1 MAMGEDGSTR
11 EIEIRLLLEAIYH
24 RYHYDFRNY
33 SMRSLERRVATAME
47 RAKCSTVSELQGR
60 VLHDSQ
66 TFAHVLE
73 ALTVQVS
80 DLFRDPPFF
89 RYFRERIVPELRT
102 YPSVRLWVAGCSSGE
117 EVYSFAIVLREEGL
131 LEKTTIY
138 ATDISAEALAHARA
152 GVYPIDRIPAFTEN
166 HAQAGGH
173 ESLSR
178 YYTAA
183 YGGAVLDRSL
193 RSNVLFSDHSLAT
206 DSVFAEVQV
215 VSCRNVLIYF
225 NRDLKER
232 ALGLFRGALAR
243 RGFLGL
249 GSNERLEF
257 TSENEGYDTVHQEGM
272 WYRQRT

>member
-1 MAMGEDGSTR
+1 MSDSPSTHN
-11 EIEIRLLLEAIYH
+11 IEIRLLLEAIYL

-33 SMRSLERRVATAME
+33 SMASLGRRIDAVLERT
-47 RAKCSTVSELQGR
+47 KCTTVSELQGKL
-60 VLHDSQ
+60 LHEPAIFPQ
-66 TFAHVLE
+66 VLE

-102 YPSVRLWVAGCSSGE
+102 YPSVRLWIAGCSTGE
-117 EVYSFAIVLREEGL
+117 EVYSFAILLREEDL
-131 LEKTTIY
+131 LDRTTIY
-138 ATDISAEALAHARA
+138 ASDINADALSQARA
-152 GVYPIDRIPAFTEN
+152 GIYPIDRVSTFTEN
-166 HAQAGGH
+166 HALAGGL

-183 YGGAVLDRSL
+183 YGRIAFDKFL
-193 RSNVLFSDHSLAT
+193 RSNVVFSDHCLAT

-225 NRDLKER
+225 NRELKER
-232 ALGLFRGALAR
+232 ALALFRGALAR

-249 GSNERLEF
+249 GSNESLEF
-257 TSENEGYDTVHQEGM
+257 TSQSENYEEVQGGT
-272 WYRQRT
+272 WYQQR

>member
-1 MAMGEDGSTR
+1 MSDDASTR
-11 EIEIRLLLEAIYH
+11 AIEIRLLLEAIYLQ
-24 RYHYDFRNY
+24 YQYDFRNY

-47 RAKCSTVSELQGR
+47 RTGCSTASELQGKI
-60 VLHDSQ
+60 LHDPD
-66 TFAHVLE
+66 TFARVLE
-73 ALTVQVS
+73 ALTVQAS
-80 DLFRDPPFF
+80 DMFRDPPFF

-131 LEKTTIY
+131 LDKTTIY
-138 ATDISAEALAHARA
+138 ATDISAEALSLARA
-152 GVYPIDRIPAFTEN
+152 GVYAIDRVPAFTDN
-166 HAQAGGH
+166 HAQAGGRA
-173 ESLSR
+173 SLSHH
-178 YYTAA
+178 YTAA
-183 YGGAVLDRSL
+183 YGGAAFDRSL

-225 NRDLKER
+225 NRELKER

-249 GSNERLEF
+249 GSSETLEF
-257 TSENEGYDTVHQEGM
+257 TSEKARYDMAHQEGI
-272 WYRQRT
+272 WYRQR